1 MKVERQEKQYV
12 INILNNGFYYDILTL
27 TMFVNE
33 VTKRTIYMVLTN

>member
-1 MKVERQEKQYV
+1 MKVERQQKQYV
-12 INILNNGFYYDILTL
+12 IYILNNGFYYDILTL